1 MSILLM
7 LWFGVGIIINLFGIF
22 NVVYP
27 GLYEIPVNLSL
38 LFWIAMISTIFFYIV
53 NLKELILVPITISLL
68 VTLQIVFNMD
78 VFLTNVRV
86 FQQTMS
92 FVPIIGFLYL
102 TFKKKDGKSFAFA
115 VSLIL
120 SAVAG
125 MIFNFNTYISGT
137 LSAIVGIVLVLGIFG
152 IFDAIFEYR
161 RNESTWIEQQMN

>member
-1 MSILLM
+1 M
-7 LWFGVGIIINLFGIF
+7 LWFAIGIVINLFGIL

-27 GLYEIPVNLSL
+27 GVYEIPANLSL
-38 LFWIAMISTIFFYIV
+38 LFWIAMISSIFFYII
-53 NLKELILVPITISLL
+53 NLKELLLVPITITLL
-68 VTLQIVFNMD
+68 VTLQIVFNVD
-78 VFLTNVRV
+78 IFFANLRI
-86 FQQTMS
+86 FQQTLS

-102 TFKKKDGKSFAFA
+102 TIKKKDGKSFSFT

-125 MIFNFNTYISGT
+125 IILNINSYVSGT

-152 IFDAIFEYR
+152 IFDSIFEYR